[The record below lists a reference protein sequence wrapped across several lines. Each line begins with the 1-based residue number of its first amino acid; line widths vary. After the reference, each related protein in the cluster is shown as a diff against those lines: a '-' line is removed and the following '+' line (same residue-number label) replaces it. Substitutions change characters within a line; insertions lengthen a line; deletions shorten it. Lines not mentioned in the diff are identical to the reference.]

1 MDNLF
6 VTFRITSP
14 EYVSSDLLVKFV
26 SSKKFNK
33 YILVQEDPDEKVK
46 QVHNH
51 FVGEAIF
58 NTAKTVR
65 DNLKRELPNLF
76 GNKDYGSLYGSHTY
90 TSADMERAYCYTCK
104 GTGPDYETQGPK
116 IIATDLPEQT
126 IRDYHR
132 ASWEYKK
139 NKLKKEADENAIKV
153 QLPPI
158 TEPEKKKKRTKMFM
172 EKLKDSIIEE
182 FPDKTWNVDEDCDF
196 NYLTKKLYQSLGK
209 TAKNL
214 DYIIFNRMMNG
225 LVAGLPKDYAVE
237 ETDITRYRDRYR
249 ASRSTL

>member
-1 MDNLF
+1 MDDLF
-6 VTFRITSP
+6 VTFRVTSP

-26 SSKKFNK
+26 SCKKFNK

-51 FVGEAIF
+51 FVGETIF

-65 DNLKRELPNLF
+65 DNLKRQLPNLK
-76 GNKDYGSLYGSHTY
+76 GNKDYGVLHGSYHY
-90 TSADMERAYCYTCK
+90 TASDKDRAYRYTCK
-104 GTGPDYETQGPK
+104 GTGPDFETQGPN
-116 IIATDLPEQT
+116 IIATDLPDQA

-132 ASWEYKK
+132 DYWEYRH
-139 NKLKKEADENAIKV
+139 NLAKKEAEENAIKV

-158 TEPEKKKKRTKMFM
+158 PEPEKKTKRTKMFM

-182 FPDKTWNVDEDCDF
+182 FPDKTWDVDDDCDF

-225 LVAGLPKDYAVE
+225 LVAGLPKEYAVE
-237 ETDITRYRDRYR
+237 EVDLTRYRDRYR
-249 ASRSTL
+249 SSRSTL